1 MWRRTSAQNLPLS
14 ASPGGSSAKHG
25 AASRSIFAF
34 NQKLYD
40 WLAMFATTHRC
51 SKSRQLKVPPI
62 AASLGKDV
70 CSKSAVST
78 LRTKLNKMRSGL
90 IDLGV
95 PALPLDASLCH
106 SLPHPCTG
114 ACTINRP
121 LITMHD

>member
-1 MWRRTSAQNLPLS
+1 MH
-14 ASPGGSSAKHG
+14 GSKIELCVQ
-25 AASRSIFAF
+25 AADGLIAF

-40 WLAMFATTHRC
+40 WLAVFATTHRC

-70 CSKSAVST
+70 CSKSAVAT

-95 PALPLDASLCH
+95 PTLPLDARLCH
-106 SLPHPCTG
+106 SLQYPCTCIYG
-114 ACTINRP
+114 CVWI
-121 LITMHD
+121 